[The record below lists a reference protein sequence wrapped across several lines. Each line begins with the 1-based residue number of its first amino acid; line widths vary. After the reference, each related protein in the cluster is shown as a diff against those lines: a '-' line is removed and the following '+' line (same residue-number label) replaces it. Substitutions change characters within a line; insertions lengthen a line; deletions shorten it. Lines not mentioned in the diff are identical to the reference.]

1 MSAASS
7 GPYEVR
13 LLSRRVLRELN
24 SLPARDFPRII
35 TAIEALAGTP
45 RLANAVQVDGNIFR
59 LRVGQFRV
67 GQFRV
72 LYQIDDESRRVGIG
86 GIRRRSERTYR
97 RVRDLF

>member
-1 MSAASS
+1 M
-7 GPYEVR
+7 
-13 LLSRRVLRELN
+13 
-24 SLPARDFPRII
+24 I

-59 LRVGQFRV
+59 LRV

>member
-45 RLANAVQVDGNIFR
+45 RLANAVQADGNIFR

-67 GQFRV
+67 
-72 LYQIDDESRRVGIG
+72 LYQIDVESRRVGIG